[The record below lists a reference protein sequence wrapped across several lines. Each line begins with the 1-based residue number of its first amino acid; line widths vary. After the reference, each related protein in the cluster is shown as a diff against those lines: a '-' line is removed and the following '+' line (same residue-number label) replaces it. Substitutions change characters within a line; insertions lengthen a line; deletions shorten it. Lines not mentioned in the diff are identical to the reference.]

1 MGNIRLPREDAQ
13 SKLPAV
19 EMKPQSIVAVG
30 SIAVDW
36 LELPDGTEGETLGG
50 SATYFTRAAG
60 SAASVNVVGVIG
72 TDFPIEGTALFEKYG
87 ANLDD
92 LQIKEGTSFRWG
104 GRYHNNWE
112 DRTTL
117 YTELGVFETFNP
129 SLCDENRRSSL
140 FYLGNIHPT
149 LQLAVVEQVV
159 SEQPL
164 IVCDTMNL
172 WINTARK
179 ELDKLLSSVD
189 VLLLNESEAALLT
202 QTDDIASSV
211 EAIRSSGPE
220 NVIIKRGG
228 AGATLFT
235 GDGATHVPV
244 YPIERLAD
252 PTGAGDSFGGGF
264 MAALANGHSFA
275 EGIVWGTATASFCVE
290 GFGLEGLERMN
301 ASLLEERIETV
312 RTSVDLG

>member
-1 MGNIRLPREDAQ
+1 MGNIHLPLEDTK

-36 LELPDGTEGETLGG
+36 LELPDGIEGETVGG
-50 SATYFTRAAG
+50 SLTYFTRSAG
-60 SAASVNVVGVIG
+60 SAAPVNVVGIIG
-72 TDFPIEGTALFEKYG
+72 TDFPKEGAELFEKYG
-87 ANLDD
+87 ENLDD
-92 LQIKEGTSFRWG
+92 LQIKEGDSFRWG

-129 SLCDENRRSSL
+129 LLGNENRRSSL
-140 FYLGNIHPT
+140 FYLGNIHPA
-149 LQLAVVEQVV
+149 LQLAVVEQIV
-159 SEQPL
+159 SKQRL

-172 WINTARK
+172 WINTTRK

-202 QTDDIASSV
+202 ETDDIASSV
-211 EAIRSSGPE
+211 DSIQNSGPE

-235 GDGATHVPV
+235 GDDQTHVPV

-264 MAALANGHSFA
+264 MAALANGHSFY

-290 GFGLEGLERMN
+290 GFGLEGLERMTS
-301 ASLLEERIETV
+301 SLLEERIETV
-312 RTSVDLG
+312 RTSADLG